1 MGIHIIFLDLEFSF
15 ESSGLKLL
23 LGTKH
28 RNIYNISSV
37 IKDKGGKNAWIIG
50 IRVIVKQLYW
60 KVAIEMLS

>member
-1 MGIHIIFLDLEFSF
+1 MLTSYPACISLQKHNVNDTERCIIIFLDLEFSF

-37 IKDKGGKNAWIIG
+37 IKDKGGKNA
-50 IRVIVKQLYW
+50 
-60 KVAIEMLS
+60 

>member
-1 MGIHIIFLDLEFSF
+1 MDIHIIFLDLEFSF

-23 LGTKH
+23 LETKH
-28 RNIYNISSV
+28 RNIYIISSV
-37 IKDKGGKNAWIIG
+37 IKDKGNNNAWIIG

>member
-37 IKDKGGKNAWIIG
+37 IKDMGGG
-50 IRVIVKQLYW
+50 G
-60 KVAIEMLS
+60 EMLE